1 MAATTMVAVGTME
14 AAAILATENSRDS
27 PTKDPKTRIFHIY
40 TSRFVEILR
49 IGAFNSI
56 FHQIMGKYPGVK
68 LKMEHGNAGEF
79 GKYYTGSAKAKQNHR
94 KAKMMAKRSH

>member
-1 MAATTMVAVGTME
+1 MYVGS
-14 AAAILATENSRDS
+14 L
-27 PTKDPKTRIFHIY
+27 
-40 TSRFVEILR
+40 RFEHELNEFDEFINNPLKLT
-49 IGAFNSI
+49 
-56 FHQIMGKYPGVK
+56 IMGKYPGVK

>member
-1 MAATTMVAVGTME
+1 MNDAREWNAYIIAYRLFVP
-14 AAAILATENSRDS
+14 LRQF
-27 PTKDPKTRIFHIY
+27 TR
-40 TSRFVEILR
+40 
-49 IGAFNSI
+49 
-56 FHQIMGKYPGVK
+56 IMGKYPGAK

>member
-1 MAATTMVAVGTME
+1 MTFGMYDVRCKRADGCRLSCFYQE
-14 AAAILATENSRDS
+14 FENW
-27 PTKDPKTRIFHIY
+27 RINIINPLKL
-40 TSRFVEILR
+40 T
-49 IGAFNSI
+49 
-56 FHQIMGKYPGVK
+56 IMGKYPGVK